1 MLAYLALSRFQKKVA
16 LVCWRREWDCSAFT
30 LPPRKP
36 HPSFHSGLPFGH
48 PAQAVLAGQTQV
60 VSSTHP
66 HNQIFKGT
74 LAGTLKYLAERVGFE
89 PTVTH
94 NATPDFES
102 GTFDHS
108 DTSPKRINN
117 NGAHSTSNLQ
127 FRAEWP
133 YAKPITTLASGIG
146 QLEPA
151 AGCVR
156 STASGMECR
165 ESGGYHAES
174 RTGRGGGI
182 RA

>member
-1 MLAYLALSRFQKKVA
+1 MFLTKKLYFKDNRGNIGDPDNDSTRTQLVAVTCKAAL
-16 LVCWRREWDCSAFT
+16 LT
-30 LPPRKP
+30 NGKP
-36 HPSFHSGLPFGH
+36 IIH
-48 PAQAVLAGQTQV
+48 PARPASASQKRCVSELNRQNITKNILADVLCC
-60 VSSTHP
+60 
-66 HNQIFKGT
+66 
-74 LAGTLKYLAERVGFE
+74 LAERVGFE

-156 STASGMECR
+156 STASGMER
-165 ESGGYHAES
+165 RQISGYRAES
-174 RTGRGGGI
+174 RTGR
-182 RA
+182 